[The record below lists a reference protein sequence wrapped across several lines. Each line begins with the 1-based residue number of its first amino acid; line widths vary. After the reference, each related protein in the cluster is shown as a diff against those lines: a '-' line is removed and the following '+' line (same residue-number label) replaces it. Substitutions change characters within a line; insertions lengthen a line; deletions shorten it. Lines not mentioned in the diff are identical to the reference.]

1 MRVPIAVASLAL
13 ALAAPCWAV
22 LGERVESVASDQQ
35 RLHGEL
41 RSRAGEGFSV
51 HEIRVPDGTTVTE
64 YASPDGVVFGVS
76 WRGPFVPDLARLL
89 GSSFPEYQA
98 ASRSPVRQRH
108 PVRVRTDGLVVELG
122 GHARA
127 FHGRAYLPRE
137 LPEGVSEAEVQ

>member
-1 MRVPIAVASLAL
+1 LRATLAVASVCLAL
-13 ALAAPCWAV
+13 ATPSWAV
-22 LGERVESVASDQQ
+22 LGERAESVVSDQQ

-41 RSRAGEGFSV
+41 RSQPGEGYSV
-51 HEIRVPDGTTVTE
+51 HEIRAADGTNVRE

-89 GSSFPEYQA
+89 GSSFPEFQA
-98 ASRSPVRQRH
+98 AGRFAVRPRR

-122 GHARA
+122 GHVRA

-137 LPEGVSEAEVQ
+137 LPEGVSEAAVQ